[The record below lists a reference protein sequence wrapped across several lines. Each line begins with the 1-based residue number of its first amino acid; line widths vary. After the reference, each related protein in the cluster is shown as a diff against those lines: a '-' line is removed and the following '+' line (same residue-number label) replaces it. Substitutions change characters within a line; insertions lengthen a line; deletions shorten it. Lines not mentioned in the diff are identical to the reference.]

1 MTIELMA
8 PNINLIHANNFKRK
22 LMQIKISTV
31 FYLLLT
37 ALILQGCAAAI
48 VGGAAATATIIH
60 DRRTTGVIVEDQ
72 SIELKAYDLLKK
84 DPQFKEHSNI
94 AITSYNMVVLLTGQ
108 AANEAQRRKAEQL
121 TVGVERVR
129 RVVNEIEIGSISS
142 IGEDSRDVALTS
154 EVKLRLSSIDIP
166 DFDPLRVKVV
176 TERGTVFL
184 LGLITKQEGDAVTEV
199 VRHISGVRRVVRVF
213 EYI

>member
-1 MTIELMA
+1 
-8 PNINLIHANNFKRK
+8 
-22 LMQIKISTV
+22 
-31 FYLLLT
+31 
-37 ALILQGCAAAI
+37 
-48 VGGAAATATIIH
+48 
-60 DRRTTGVIVEDQ
+60 
-72 SIELKAYDLLKK
+72 
-84 DPQFKEHSNI
+84 
-94 AITSYNMVVLLTGQ
+94 MVVLLTGQ
-108 AANEAQRRKAEQL
+108 AANESLRRKAEQL
-121 TVGVERVR
+121 TAGVERVR

-142 IGEDSRDVALTS
+142 LGEDSRDVALTS
-154 EVKLRLSSIDIP
+154 EVKLKLSGVDIP